1 LKKAIFLTGSMGSG
15 KSTILKKSS
24 FIEQK
29 GIITRCQEY
38 DILGLNQSGADTLS
52 SYKKKEV
59 FGMLAKE
66 QSIEKLVIAG
76 EYYSKQVD
84 IERIRKIG
92 FQVYCVLLNVDRNE
106 VYKRVLSRGNGNW
119 NELTYKTNMSLG
131 VNFFRNFPHKKWIVK
146 NNTYLEQKKAED
158 LLISI

>member
-1 LKKAIFLTGSMGSG
+1 LTGSMGSG

-52 SYKKKEV
+52 SYKKNEV
-59 FGMLAKE
+59 FALLAKE
-66 QSIEKLVIAG
+66 RSVEKLVIAG

-84 IERIRKIG
+84 VERLRKMG
-92 FQVYCVLLNVDRNE
+92 FQLFCVLLSVERGE
-106 VYKRVLSRGNGNW
+106 IYKRVLERGNGGWKEN
-119 NELTYKTNMSLG
+119 TYKTNITNRVS
-131 VNFFRNFPHKKWIVK
+131 FFRNFPYKKWIVK
-146 NNTYLEQKKAED
+146 NNTYEEQEKAGD
-158 LLISI
+158 LLVRI